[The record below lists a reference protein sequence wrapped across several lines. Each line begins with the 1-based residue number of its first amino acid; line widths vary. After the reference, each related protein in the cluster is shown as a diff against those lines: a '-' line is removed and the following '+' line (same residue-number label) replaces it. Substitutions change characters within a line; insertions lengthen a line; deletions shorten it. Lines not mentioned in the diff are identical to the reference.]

1 MPNPLMKNVKQV
13 LLDEETLAA
22 RIREL
27 GRQITEDYQG
37 KDLLVLCV
45 LKGSMFFVSDLIK
58 VIDLPLVVD
67 FIAVSSYGDALQTS
81 GVVRITKDLE
91 DPIEGRHVLIVE
103 DIVDTGLTLGYLI
116 RSLQLRK
123 PASVRVATL
132 LDKSV
137 RRIQDVPVHY
147 RGFEIDDHF
156 VIGYGLDYTNRYR
169 TLPCVCIMKEE
180 VLK

>member
-81 GVVRITKDLE
+81 GVVRIT
-91 DPIEGRHVLIVE
+91 
-103 DIVDTGLTLGYLI
+103 
-116 RSLQLRK
+116 
-123 PASVRVATL
+123 
-132 LDKSV
+132 
-137 RRIQDVPVHY
+137 
-147 RGFEIDDHF
+147 
-156 VIGYGLDYTNRYR
+156 
-169 TLPCVCIMKEE
+169 
-180 VLK
+180 